1 MAQCRTAVDPSKL
14 RVISMLTTV
23 ALIGLFALFVLA
35 AVVGL
40 VDTGSQRSAW
50 DRIAAARKEIFEARR
65 MIDELTVALQIREDR
80 LKLRER
86 AVRAW
91 EDAVAERE
99 RRLPPEG
106 DDPEGVP
113 AA

>member
-1 MAQCRTAVDPSKL
+1 
-14 RVISMLTTV
+14 
-23 ALIGLFALFVLA
+23 
-35 AVVGL
+35 
-40 VDTGSQRSAW
+40 
-50 DRIAAARKEIFEARR
+50 

-106 DDPEGVP
+106 DEHRGGPGRLTRTSTRSNSPSINMIQSRDSSSGDRV
-113 AA
+113 